1 MCLFPLNLN
10 WDQSMATLG
19 TANHLDPM
27 FNSMV
32 SSVTSTATTSEASD
46 DLCLAGIQVMQVGGA
61 RRAAR
66 DERSFPPLG
75 EMLTV
80 NRPMEIYPA
89 TILM

>member
-1 MCLFPLNLN
+1 
-10 WDQSMATLG
+10 MATLG

-66 DERSFPPLG
+66 VEWRFPPLG